1 MQAADPACPRVVEPS
16 TPSLY
21 ELSKRVLDVV
31 ASAALLCGLAPLFA
45 VCALAIRLDS
55 AGPVF
60 FRQQRV
66 GQHGKLFTI
75 LKFRSMRADADVA
88 PHRAYVAAFIQGQ
101 APRQRSAEGAVY
113 KLVDDP
119 RITRVGRWLRR
130 TSMDELPQLWNVLR
144 GDMSLVGPRPPI
156 PYEIEHYQ
164 PAHLQRLA
172 VRPGLTGL
180 WQISARSTS
189 TFDAMVALD
198 LEYIRRRSL
207 GLDLRILLGTIPA
220 VLRARGAH

>member
-31 ASAALLCGLAPLFA
+31 ASAALLCGLAPVFA

-66 GQHGKLFTI
+66 GRCGKLFTI
-75 LKFRSMRADADVA
+75 LKFRSMRADADA
-88 PHRAYVAAFIQGQ
+88 GPHRAYVVAFIQGQ
-101 APRQRSAEGAVY
+101 APRHQSAEGAVY

-130 TSMDELPQLWNVLR
+130 TSLDELPQLWNVLR

-164 PAHLQRLA
+164 PAQLQRLA

-189 TFDAMVALD
+189 TFEAMVVLD